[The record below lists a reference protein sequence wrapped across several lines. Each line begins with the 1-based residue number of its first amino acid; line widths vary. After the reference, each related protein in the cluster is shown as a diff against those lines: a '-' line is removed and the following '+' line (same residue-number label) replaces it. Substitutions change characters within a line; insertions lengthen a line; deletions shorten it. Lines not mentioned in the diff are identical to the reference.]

1 MRIDAIE
8 LRLLNLDLIEPFNTS
23 YGSILTRAPIIVRVF
38 GEGHEGWGEC
48 SADVAPASEPDPVE
62 TAWAALEG
70 RLATQ
75 VMRLEIAH
83 PMVLNLDSTASR
95 TATASLEMAVWD
107 LHAKVTGLP
116 LWHHLRGSY
125 RPVPVG
131 VVVGMSSSIEALLE
145 TVARRVGEGY
155 RRIKFKI
162 GPDRDLEPLAA
173 VRSQWPDLAI
183 SADANG
189 SYDPNDSAALRALDD
204 LRLQY
209 VEQPFPAPDIE
220 QSAFLAQ
227 TIRTPVCLDESL
239 PDRAAVHSALTRH
252 SHFVINAKPARLGGF
267 VETLAVHRLAVDAGA
282 DVWCGGYL
290 ETGIGRA
297 HLIALATLPGFTLPG
312 DISASSRY
320 WTNDLVEPEWM
331 LTEGDILP
339 SKAPG
344 IGVQVDEELLSRAT
358 IRRIFLE
365 V

>member
-8 LRLLNLDLIEPFNTS
+8 LRLLDLDLVEPFNTS
-23 YGSILTRAPIIVRVF
+23 YGSILARSPIIVRVF
-38 GEGHEGWGEC
+38 GEGHQGWGEC
-48 SADVAPASEPDPVE
+48 PADVAPTSDPDPVE
-62 TAWAALEG
+62 TAWSALEG

-75 VMRLEIAH
+75 MMRLDIDH
-83 PMVLNLDSTASR
+83 PLTLNLDSGAPR
-95 TATASLEMAVWD
+95 TAAAALEMAVWD

-116 LWHHLRGSY
+116 LWHHLRGSF

-131 VVVGMSSSIEALLE
+131 VVVGMSSSTGELLE
-145 TVARRVGEGY
+145 TVARRVEEGY

-162 GPDRDLEPLAA
+162 APGRDFDPLFA
-173 VRSQWPDLAI
+173 VRSRWSDLAI

-189 SYDPNDSAALRALDD
+189 SYDPQDASTLRALDD

-209 VEQPFPAPDIE
+209 LEQPFPAPDIE
-220 QSAFLAQ
+220 QSALLAES
-227 TIRTPVCLDESL
+227 IHTPVCLDESL
-239 PDRAAVHSALTRH
+239 PDRAAVHAALTRN

-267 VETLAVHRLAVDAGA
+267 VETLAVHRLAVDTGA
-282 DVWCGGYL
+282 DLWCGGYL

-297 HLIALATLPGFTLPG
+297 HLVALATLPGFTLPG

-320 WTNDLVEPEWM
+320 WAEDLVHPSWK

-344 IGVQVDEELLSRAT
+344 IGVEVDEELLSKAS